1 MPYKDPEKSREHK
14 RMRRAENPEKQRE
27 YARQWYLS
35 HREQVLARKKA
46 RIANLP
52 INPAKKNAAPIKF
65 CQWCKKEVVTN
76 LSKRCVK
83 CQNKHNA
90 KVSRD
95 LEIKSRREKARERER
110 EKEWRKVNNK
120 WLKWLAKKG
129 MVEPLRIGYF
139 TPQQMTEYN
148 IGFREDRCYA
158 AINNA
163 LNSFYCFGK
172 KYDFIPETP
181 KPAIKQK
188 VYVRPS
194 MDGVW
199 IQPGDYSGF
208 WGRSLSVDGPSF
220 LAAEYRK
227 EKETHKSMS
236 LKDKAELDRHILE
249 IKQKAIKGN
258 NSVEFFTM
266 LAFASATQPKKE
278 TP

>member
-129 MVEPLRIGYF
+129 MVKPLRIGYF
-139 TPQQMTEYN
+139 TPQQMAEFS
-148 IGFREDRCYA
+148 IGWRNERCYA
-158 AINNA
+158 RWYNP
-163 LNSFYCFGK
+163 LFGERE
-172 KYDFIPETP
+172 IP

-266 LAFASATQPKKE
+266 LAFASKAQEATND
-278 TP
+278 